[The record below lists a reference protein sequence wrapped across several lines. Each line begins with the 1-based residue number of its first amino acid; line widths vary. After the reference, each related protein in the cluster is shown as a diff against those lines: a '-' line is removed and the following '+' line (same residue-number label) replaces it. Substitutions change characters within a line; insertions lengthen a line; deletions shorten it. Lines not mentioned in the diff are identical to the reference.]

1 MFVVDVRKSAIS
13 LREKETIAS
22 GSVAVYKVK
31 FNLDEAWKPEYK
43 LFAVFK
49 ASNYTAT
56 VPLNEKHIAEIPW
69 ELTVKRYKGNAL
81 YAGVNGRLE
90 DGTVVL
96 PTIWVSLG
104 LIQEGAEISDTV
116 PRPPHKSAYDEL
128 ISGLDGKGDS
138 LNYEGDNLKLLSKGK
153 EISSVTIKSG
163 GDFEYATDEEIQSLF
178 SDD

>member
-13 LREKETIAS
+13 LREKEIIAS

-49 ASNYTAT
+49 TSNYTAT

-69 ELTVKRYKGNAL
+69 ELTVNRYKGNAL

-90 DGTVVL
+90 DGTIVL

-104 LIQEGAEISDTV
+104 TIQEGAELSDTV
-116 PRPPHKSAYDEL
+116 PRPPHKSVYDEV
-128 ISGLDGKGDS
+128 LDNLSSK
-138 LNYEGDNLKLLSKGK
+138 GDNLTYVDDTLTLCSG
-153 EISSVTIKSG
+153 ETELSSVTIKSSI
-163 GDFEYATDEEIQSLF
+163 DLEYATDEEVLSLL
-178 SDD
+178 DGE